1 MKSEDL
7 EYISQE
13 ISNLNESITNSKF
26 NNESEIDSEIKR
38 IQQEALDRKVPIFLD
53 KRTYLNKFRNKEL
66 GTPPEYYEEEE
77 SEEYSED

>member
-7 EYISQE
+7 DYISKE
-13 ISNLNESITNSKF
+13 ISNLNDSITNSKF
-26 NNESEIDSEIKR
+26 KNEDEINSEIKR
-38 IQQEALDRKVPIFLD
+38 IQEEALVMNVPVFLD
-53 KRTYLNKFRNKEL
+53 KSSYLNKFRNKDL